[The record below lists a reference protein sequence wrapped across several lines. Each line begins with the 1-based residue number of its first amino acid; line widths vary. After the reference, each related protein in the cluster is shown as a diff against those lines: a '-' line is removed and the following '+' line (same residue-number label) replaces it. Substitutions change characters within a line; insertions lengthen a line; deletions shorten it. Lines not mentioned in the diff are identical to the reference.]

1 MSIERLYARI
11 VEDTH
16 IWNSPIHGTEHW
28 MRVRDNALY
37 LAKHSNGDPK
47 VVEYLPSCMTASA
60 GTKMSIQ
67 STGPEQP
74 TTQRP
79 NDH

>member
-11 VEDTH
+11 VEDTQ

-37 LAKHSNGDPK
+37 LAKHNNGDPK
-47 VVEYLPSCMTASA
+47 VVEYFAIRIRRFPRHHRHGGDAEPYLAP
-60 GTKMSIQ
+60 
-67 STGPEQP
+67 
-74 TTQRP
+74 
-79 NDH
+79 